1 MGHIVIGA
9 RAQFRKNYGQFN
21 GFIQNAGDPVE
32 PCLILTPANRTS
44 GGPAFGIA
52 LSKLHEYFDKN
63 GIPTG
68 YAFKKIE
75 DAARL
80 LGFDDRASIRK
91 LLDAVYDM
99 AAELVRALPEGLL
112 ESEKPSRPIGEA
124 EARID
129 GELVAREELYQ

>member
-1 MGHIVIGA
+1 MPSIVIGA
-9 RAQFRKNYGQFN
+9 RAQFSKRYGQFN
-21 GFIQNAGDPVE
+21 GHIQNAGDPVE
-32 PCLILTPANRTS
+32 PCIILTPANRSS

-68 YAFKKIE
+68 YALTRME

-80 LGFDDRASIRK
+80 LGFEDRASVRK

-99 AAELVRALPEGLL
+99 AAELVKAMPEELL
-112 ESEKPSRPIGEA
+112 EQPKPAKAIGEA

>member
-21 GFIQNAGDPVE
+21 GFIQNAGDPIE
-32 PCLILTPANRTS
+32 PCLILTPAHRSS

-63 GIPTG
+63 GVPTG
-68 YAFKKIE
+68 YALRKME

-80 LGFDDRASIRK
+80 LGFEDRASVRK

-99 AAELVRALPEGLL
+99 TAELVKALPEELL
-112 ESEKPSRPIGEA
+112 EQDKPAKAIGEA